1 MSTMLNEFSTADQNQ
16 VKDHISEQNDLSVKS
31 CQGLG
36 DPPEFSLD
44 GHAAKQVENDFLMKI
59 TINDYLV

>member
-16 VKDHISEQNDLSVKS
+16 VKDHTSEQNDLSVKS

-44 GHAAKQVENDFLMKI
+44 GHAAKQVENDF
-59 TINDYLV
+59 